1 MSKLRDTSNQLK
13 QNKKTLWQFIMF
25 TLLSLL
31 TTLVDLGSF
40 SLLNYVILIPLK
52 STPFHFWVFNY
63 DVLAGGLCA
72 FLAFEI
78 SFVLSQTFNFFIQRK
93 VTFSANNNLV
103 YSGFMYGLMVLTVF
117 FLQLWIPQLLR
128 EGLSRFTGDNWADF
142 ILKNINMTL
151 SFLIQFPMNK
161 YVIMR
166 QKKQEKI
173 PTISN

>member
-1 MSKLRDTSNQLK
+1 MSKILDKSNQLK
-13 QNKKTLWQFIMF
+13 QNKKTLWQFIVF

-40 SLLNYVILIPLK
+40 SLLNYVILTPLK

-72 FLAFEI
+72 FLAFAI

-93 VTFSANNNLV
+93 VTFSANNNLL
-103 YSGFMYGLMVLTVF
+103 YSGIMYGLMVLTVF

-128 EGLSRFTGDNWADF
+128 EGLSTYTGDNWADF
-142 ILKNINMTL
+142 ILKNVNMTL

-166 QKKQEKI
+166 QKKQKI
-173 PTISN
+173 KPEILN